1 MKPDKNNI
9 QNLKDRDI
17 TVLAIESS
25 CDETA
30 AAVIRNGREIMSN
43 IVATQIEIH
52 KKFGGVVP
60 EVASRNHVVDIN
72 PVIESALSEAGM
84 SLEDIDVIAATY
96 GPGLVG
102 ALLVGL
108 STAKA
113 LAYATAK
120 PFVGVNHIQ
129 GHIAANYLA
138 FPELEPP
145 FISLI
150 VSGGHTHIVEVKDYN
165 EIEIIGKT
173 RDDAAGEAYDK
184 VARAIGLGYPGGPL
198 VDELANQGEAN
209 IEFPKAMYKEENYDF
224 SFSGIKSAVL
234 NYINSKK
241 MKDEDYSRAD
251 IAASFQHS
259 VVDILVHKTVKAVK
273 DRGYGCV
280 VLSGGVSANSAL
292 RKVMEERC
300 DQEGLKL
307 FYPPLGLCTD
317 NAAMIGSCAYYRYI
331 EGHTSDMYL
340 NAKPNLKIGEN

>member
-1 MKPDKNNI
+1 MKSLNKDKI
-9 QNLKDRDI
+9 KGKDI
-17 TVLAIESS
+17 IILAIESS

-30 AAVIRNGREIMSN
+30 AALIKNGREIMSN
-43 IVATQIEIH
+43 IVSTQIEIH

-72 PVIESALSEAGM
+72 PVIENALAEARIK
-84 SLEDIDVIAATY
+84 LEDVDVIAATY

-113 LAYATAK
+113 LSYATGK

-138 FPELEPP
+138 FPELKPP
-145 FISLI
+145 FVSLI
-150 VSGGHTHIVEVKDYN
+150 VSGGHTHIVEVKSYN

-198 VDELANQGEAN
+198 VDELAKQGKPN
-209 IEFPKAMYKEENYDF
+209 IDFPKAMYKEDNYDF
-224 SFSGIKSAVL
+224 SFSGIKSSVL
-234 NYINSKK
+234 NYINNKK
-241 MKDEDYSRAD
+241 MKGQTYSNAD
-251 IAASFQHS
+251 IAASFQHA
-259 VVDILVHKTVKAVK
+259 VVDILIHKTIKAVK
-273 DRGYGCV
+273 DRGYDCV

-292 RKVMEERC
+292 RKNMENRC
-300 DQEGLKL
+300 REENLDIY
-307 FYPPLGLCTD
+307 YPPLHLCTD

-331 EGHTSDMYL
+331 EGYVSDMYL